1 MCTVTALFRV
11 NVPAASILFDVKPR
25 VVSTLIVDEED
36 ESGLSSSRGRLLM
49 D

>member
-1 MCTVTALFRV
+1 MCAVTALHRV
-11 NVPAASILFDVKPR
+11 SVPAASILFDVMPC
-25 VVSTLIVDEED
+25 VVLMLIVDGED